1 VAKAQPVRRW
11 TGRAIGLDLHRDFCE
26 VAICEEGVTRSAG
39 RVLMTPE
46 GIESL
51 AESLLP
57 TDRVVMEVSSA
68 AWEVARRLE
77 GCCQRVVVVSPD
89 DTGIAHARAKT
100 DKLDART
107 LASLLW
113 RGELEAVWTPDDRVR
128 VLRRRLH
135 RREQLVRAR
144 TRAKN
149 EVHGVL
155 MRTLQGK
162 PPCSDMFGVK
172 GRRWLDHLQ
181 QRLAVEEAETLQSA
195 VRQIDFLDREIEQV
209 ERMVAKQMLSW
220 PETRRLLTVPGVN
233 VIAAA
238 TFLAAVGDITRFRD
252 SRNLV
257 AYLGLDP
264 RVRQSGDQPARPGRI
279 SKRGSAQARWGLVE
293 AAWSVVQQPGP
304 LRAFYERIK
313 SRRGHGKAIVAAAR
327 KLAVLFWCLL
337 SRGEDYAH
345 QQPSLTA
352 QKLRRLEVAAGAPTR
367 KGKPSGVWATRE
379 RMRQAEKQLAEQ
391 AQASYE
397 RTVRDWQ
404 AAGPK
409 RKKQSGASVTA
420 ERA

>member
-1 VAKAQPVRRW
+1 VHRW

-26 VAICEEGVTRSAG
+26 IAICEEGQVYGAG
-39 RVLMTPE
+39 RVPMTPE

-57 TDRVVMEVSSA
+57 TDRVVMEVSSG

-77 GCCQRVVVVSPD
+77 GRCGRVVVVSPD

-100 DKLDART
+100 DKLDCRT

-113 RGELEAVWTPDDRVR
+113 KGELEAVWTPDDRVR
-128 VLRRRLH
+128 VLRRRLS

-149 EVHGVL
+149 EVHAVL

-162 PPCSDMFGVK
+162 PPCSDVFGVK
-172 GRRWLDHLQ
+172 GRRSLEQLAE
-181 QRLAVEEAETLQSA
+181 RVAVEEAETLGSA
-195 VRQIDFLDREIEQV
+195 LRHIEFLEREIEQV
-209 ERMVAKQMLSW
+209 ERLVAKQIVDW
-220 PETRRLLTVPGVN
+220 PEARRLMTVPGVSLIT
-233 VIAAA
+233 VA
-238 TFLAAVGDITRFRD
+238 TFLAAVGDIRRFQD
-252 SRNLV
+252 SRKLI

-264 RVRQSGDQPARPGRI
+264 RVRQSGDQPARSGRI
-279 SKRGSAQARWGLVE
+279 SKRGSASTRWALVE
-293 AAWSVVQQPGP
+293 AAWSVVNQPGP

-313 SRRGHGKAIVAAAR
+313 ARRGHGKAIVAAAR

-337 SRGEDYAH
+337 SREEDYAH

-352 QKLRRLEVAAGAPTR
+352 QKLRRLELAAGAPVR
-367 KGKPSGVWATRE
+367 KGKPSGTWATRE
-379 RMRQAEKQLAEQ
+379 RMRQAEKQLAAQ

-404 AAGPK
+404 AAGPN